1 MRLLSCLA
9 LATAVMS
16 LTAVPQARAQEDA
29 AYMVTYLEVVPSA
42 KGPAAT
48 VLKQLADAS
57 RKEDGALR
65 FEVFQRIAPSSQF
78 LILEVWKDKA
88 AMDAHGQGAPAKV
101 YREKMTPI
109 ALAPIDDRVSLATSV
124 APNPPVKGAIV
135 AATHVDVAPP
145 NRDKTVVLL
154 KAYADAVRKTPG
166 NLRFDVLQ
174 QTART
179 NHFTTVEVWKD
190 QKAADAH
197 ELTAATKD
205 YRKDVGA
212 MLGALY
218 DQRWYK
224 AL

>member
-1 MRLLSCLA
+1 MRPFIHFA
-9 LATAVMS
+9 LAAAMTS
-16 LTAVPQARAQEDA
+16 LAAVPAARAQDDA

-48 VLKQLADAS
+48 ILKQLADAS
-57 RKEDGALR
+57 RKETGVMR
-65 FEVFQRIAPSSQF
+65 FEVLQRTNPSNQF

-88 AMDAHGQGAPAKV
+88 AMETHAGGGAAKT
-101 YREKMTPI
+101 YREKMQPI
-109 ALAPIDDRVSLATSV
+109 SLAPIDDRTSLATSI
-124 APNPPVKGAIV
+124 APNPPVKGAVV

-154 KAYADAVRKTPG
+154 KAFSDTARKTPG
-166 NLRFDVLQ
+166 NLRYDVLQ

-179 NHFTTVEVWKD
+179 NHFTVVEVWKD
-190 QKAADAH
+190 QKSADAH
-197 ELTAATKD
+197 ELAAATKD
-205 YRKDVGA
+205 YRKEVGA

>member
-1 MRLLSCLA
+1 MRPFIHLA
-9 LATAVMS
+9 LASAMMS
-16 LTAVPQARAQEDA
+16 LTVLPAARAQDDA

-48 VLKQLADAS
+48 ILKQLADAS
-57 RKEDGALR
+57 RKENGALR
-65 FEVFQRIAPSSQF
+65 FEVLQRTNPSNQF
-78 LILEVWKDKA
+78 LVLEVWKDKA
-88 AMDAHGQGAPAKV
+88 AMDAHAGAAAAKA
-101 YREKMTPI
+101 YREKMQPLS
-109 ALAPIDDRVSLATSV
+109 LAPIDDRTSLATSV
-124 APNPPVKGAIV
+124 APNPPVKGSVV

-154 KAYADAVRKTPG
+154 KAFADTVRKTPG
-166 NLRFDVLQ
+166 NLRYDVLQ

-179 NHFTTVEVWKD
+179 NHFTVVEVWKD
-190 QKAADAH
+190 QKSADAH
-197 ELTAATKD
+197 DLAAATKD
-205 YRKDVGA
+205 YRKEVGA

>member
-1 MRLLSCLA
+1 MRPILHLA
-9 LATAVMS
+9 FATAMMS
-16 LTAVPQARAQEDA
+16 LAAMPAARAQDE

-48 VLKQLADAS
+48 LLKQLVDAS
-57 RKEDGALR
+57 RKENGALR
-65 FEVFQRIAPSSQF
+65 FEAFQRTTPSNQF

-88 AMDAHGQGAPAKV
+88 AMEAHGNGAAAKT
-101 YREKMTPI
+101 YREKMQPI
-109 ALAPIDDRVSLATSV
+109 ALAPIDDRTSLATSV
-124 APNPPVKGAIV
+124 APNPPGKAAVV

-154 KAYADAVRKTPG
+154 KTFAEIARRSPG
-166 NLRFDVLQ
+166 NLRYDVLQ

-179 NHFTTVEVWKD
+179 NHFTVVEVWKD
-190 QKAADAH
+190 QKSADGH
-197 ELTAATKD
+197 ELAKPTLE
-205 YRKDVGA
+205 YRKEVGA

>member
-1 MRLLSCLA
+1 R
-9 LATAVMS
+9 
-16 LTAVPQARAQEDA
+16 E
-29 AYMVTYLEVVPSA
+29 
-42 KGPAAT
+42 
-48 VLKQLADAS
+48 
-57 RKEDGALR
+57 
-65 FEVFQRIAPSSQF
+65 
-78 LILEVWKDKA
+78 
-88 AMDAHGQGAPAKV
+88 AHGGGAAVKDYRAKM
-101 YREKMTPI
+101 EPI
-109 ALAPIDDRVSLATSV
+109 ALAPIDDRTSLATSV
-124 APNPPVKGAIV
+124 APSSLPAGAVI

-154 KAYADAVRKTPG
+154 KAYSDAVRKTAG

-190 QKAADAH
+190 QKSADAH
-197 ELTAATKD
+197 EVAPATKD
-205 YRKDVGA
+205 YRKEVGA

>member
-1 MRLLSCLA
+1 MISLA
-9 LATAVMS
+9 AIPA
-16 LTAVPQARAQEDA
+16 ARAQDDS

-42 KGPAAT
+42 KGPAGT
-48 VLKQLADAS
+48 ILKQLADAS
-57 RKEDGALR
+57 RKESGVMR
-65 FEVFQRIAPSSQF
+65 FEVLQRTNPSNQF

-88 AMDAHGQGAPAKV
+88 ALEAHAGGGAAKT
-101 YREKMTPI
+101 YREKMQPI
-109 ALAPIDDRVSLATSV
+109 SLAPIDDRTSIATAV
-124 APNPPVKGAIV
+124 APNPPVRGAVV

-154 KAYADAVRKTPG
+154 KAFSDTVRKTPG
-166 NLRFDVLQ
+166 NLRYDVLQ

-179 NHFTTVEVWKD
+179 NHFTVVEVWKD

-197 ELTAATKD
+197 ELAAATKD
-205 YRKDVGA
+205 YRKEVGA

>member
-1 MRLLSCLA
+1 MRPVIRLA
-9 LATAVMS
+9 FASAMIS
-16 LTAVPQARAQEDA
+16 LTAMPAAYAQDDA

-48 VLKQLADAS
+48 ILKQLADAS
-57 RKEDGALR
+57 RKEAGVMR
-65 FEVFQRIAPSSQF
+65 FEVLQRSNPSSQF

-88 AMDAHGQGAPAKV
+88 AMEAHGNGAAAKT

-109 ALAPIDDRVSLATSV
+109 SLAPIDDRTSLAISV
-124 APNPPVKGAIV
+124 APNPPVKGAV
-135 AATHVDVAPP
+135 VGATHVDVAPP

-190 QKAADAH
+190 QKSADAH
-197 ELTAATKD
+197 EVAAATKD
-205 YRKDVGA
+205 YRKEVGA